1 MGAVSATRSKPR
13 ISIVIAA
20 RDAERTLRG
29 TLGSLAAQT
38 FREWEALVVDDG
50 SVDATAGIVSQAA
63 EEDPRIR
70 IVSRPPAGVS
80 AARNA
85 GIADSRADWLLFL
98 DADDLLRTEALAH
111 LLAAVEADAACA
123 AAYCAWAR
131 VDEGGTILVEQPARV
146 SGDLFEAFTR
156 TCLFASHSCLV
167 RRALVEAVGG
177 FDTGLRSCE
186 DWDLWQRIS
195 RTGARFAAVDRV
207 LALYVTRSD
216 SASMNLAQLVRDG
229 VLTIERGHAPDPR
242 VRQPSR
248 RHPSGAPPDG
258 LPEAKVGFVLWTAAL
273 ALGKHED
280 PRALLAG
287 TGGDLDP
294 LLSPA
299 LVADSIY
306 LGTPI
311 GAVRP
316 IAAWPDFW
324 PRFTTAI
331 GDLLAHLE
339 HASGALRLAAR
350 AERLLE
356 RRIVEG
362 APASRLQIGRTIRRP
377 VECTDPIRDITAAAD
392 VVVCDVRLRGTRLGS
407 LELPICDG
415 LVSAR
420 VVADA
425 VAHRFGWAILGAF
438 LERTVY
444 PDLEFRRTDGRLVV
458 ARGAVV
464 LGGDQADTVDELR
477 RELHDRV
484 GWAVF
489 LQELWGRPDLA
500 ENSFY
505 ERSPKLHR
513 HERVVDAVDG
523 RTTVEVSSEPA
534 AIAVGADELELQ
546 MSVGGAIIGTTFL
559 SGGRIIP
566 YAEIRTAVTLAG
578 AFELCRA
585 AVREGLL
592 GAALD
597 GGLALRARLAGA
609 ARRERKPV
617 ERALSPRRSGIV
629 LARRTPTVI
638 GTSASRHAGLPTEAG
653 GDLVATA
660 RALREAVVEL
670 GAGEEDA
677 SAIVYSPDVV
687 VAVERD
693 ARIRGQEPSGRT
705 RRRVSDA
712 AVRPYDRASFESL
725 FAASP
730 DPWNYDNAY
739 EQAKYEQTLALIP
752 QERLPRALEIG
763 CAEGHFTVQLA
774 PRVESLLAAD
784 ISEIALERAA
794 ERCAS
799 HEHVSFAQLDLVA
812 DPLPGP
818 FDLIVC
824 SEILYFAG
832 DRADLGRV
840 ARKLAD
846 ALAPG
851 GLLVTA
857 HANLVADDPHA
868 PGFAWQMQYGAKVI
882 GQTLAKTRPLRLIRE
897 IRTPLYRIQ
906 LLRRAPR
913 WSRRPD
919 VEILEAEPGALPE
932 ELAKD
937 VRWDGGKL
945 EGPIGEPAVVTA
957 RLPILLYHRIT
968 SSGGDHRTAPY
979 RLAPEAFERQL
990 RYLSDTGYR
999 SVDLEEWRG
1008 ALDRKVPLPERAV
1021 VITFDDGY
1029 SDFRDAAW
1037 PLLDRYGFTAIV
1049 FLVSGEIGGVNRWDA
1064 ALGDEFPLLDWPDI
1078 RALRDAGVRF
1088 GSHGE
1093 THRPLTGLSHV
1104 DVVREATR
1112 SRAALEVGLGRRV
1125 DAFAYPYGDVDPAS
1139 MQLVG
1144 ACGYTF
1150 GLTSRRGPSVLVDAP
1165 LDLPR
1170 IEVSGTMP
1178 FDAFVRSLGA

>member
-1 MGAVSATRSKPR
+1 MGAVDATRSKPR

-38 FREWEALVVDDG
+38 FRDWEALVVDDG
-50 SVDATAGIVSQAA
+50 SVDATAAIASQAA
-63 EEDPRIR
+63 EEDRRIR

-85 GIADSRADWLLFL
+85 GIADSQADWLLFL

-111 LLAAVEADAACA
+111 LLAAVEADTALT

-131 VDEGGTILVEQPARV
+131 VDEGGAILIEQPARV

-167 RRALVEAVGG
+167 RRALVDEVGG

-216 SASMNLAQLVRDG
+216 SASMTLAQLVRDG
-229 VLTIERGHAPDPR
+229 LLTIERGHAPDPR

-248 RHPSGAPPDG
+248 GHASGATRDR
-258 LPEAKVGFVLWTAAL
+258 LPEARVGLVLWAAAL

-280 PRALLAG
+280 PRALLAA
-287 TGGDLDP
+287 TSDDLDP

-299 LVADSIY
+299 LVADYIY
-306 LGTPI
+306 LGAAI

-316 IAAWPDFW
+316 ITAWPEFW
-324 PRFTTAI
+324 PRCAPAI
-331 GDLLAHLE
+331 GDFLTHLE
-339 HASGALRLAAR
+339 HASGAPRLAAR
-350 AERLLE
+350 VERVLE
-356 RRIVEG
+356 RRIVER
-362 APASRLQIGRTIRRP
+362 APASRLQIGRTIRRR
-377 VECTDPIRDITAAAD
+377 VECTDSIRDITADAD
-392 VVVCDVRLRGTRLGS
+392 VVVCDVRLRGNRLGS

-425 VAHRFGWAILGAF
+425 VAHRFSWAILGAF

-444 PDLEFRRTDGRLVV
+444 PDLEFRRADGRLVV
-458 ARGAVV
+458 ARGPVV
-464 LGGDQADTVDELR
+464 LLGDQADSTLDLR

-500 ENSFY
+500 ESTFY
-505 ERSPKLHR
+505 ESAPELDGD
-513 HERVVDAVDG
+513 ERVVDAVDG

-534 AIAVGADELELQ
+534 AVAVGADELELQ

-566 YAEIRTAVTLAG
+566 YADVRAAVTLAG

-592 GAALD
+592 GEVLD
-597 GGLALRARLAGA
+597 GGLPLRARLASA
-609 ARRERKPV
+609 ARREKTPV
-617 ERALSPRRSGIV
+617 QRALLPRRSGII
-629 LARRTPTVI
+629 LGRRTPTVI
-638 GTSASRHAGLPTEAG
+638 GTSASRHAGLPSEAG
-653 GDLVATA
+653 DDLVATA
-660 RALREAVVEL
+660 RALREPVVEV

-677 SAIVYSPDVV
+677 SAIAYAPDVV

-705 RRRVSDA
+705 RRRVGDA

-725 FAASP
+725 FAASS
-730 DPWNYDNAY
+730 DPWDYDNAY
-739 EQAKYEQTLALIP
+739 EQTKYEQTLALIP
-752 QERLPRALEIG
+752 RERPHRALEVG

-774 PRVESLLAAD
+774 PRVGSLLAAD

-799 HEHVSFAQLDLVA
+799 HEHVSFARLDLVR
-812 DPLPGP
+812 DQLPGP

-846 ALAPG
+846 ALAPEG
-851 GLLVTA
+851 HLVTA

-868 PGFAWQMQYGAKVI
+868 PGFAWQMPYGAKVI
-882 GQTLAKTRPLRLIRE
+882 GETLAKTQPLRLIRE

-906 LLRRAPR
+906 LFRRARR

-932 ELAKD
+932 AVARD
-937 VRWDGGKL
+937 VRWRGGKS
-945 EGPIGEPAVVTA
+945 EAPIGERAVVTA

-968 SSGGDHRTAPY
+968 ASGGHPQTARY

-999 SVDLEEWRG
+999 SVDLEEWRR
-1008 ALDRKVPLPERAV
+1008 ALDRKAPLPERAV
-1021 VITFDDGY
+1021 VITFDDAY
-1029 SDFRDAAW
+1029 RDFHDTAW
-1037 PLLDRYGFTAIV
+1037 PLLERHGFTAIV
-1049 FLVSGEIGGVNRWDA
+1049 FVVSGEIGGVNRWDA
-1064 ALGDEFPLLDWPDI
+1064 ALGDEVPLLDWPDI
-1078 RALRDAGVRF
+1078 RALRDAGVTF

-1093 THRPLTGLSHV
+1093 THQPLTGLTHV
-1104 DVVREATR
+1104 DLVREATR
-1112 SRAALEVGLGRRV
+1112 SRATLEVGLSRRV
-1125 DAFAYPYGDVDPAS
+1125 DALAYPYGDIDPAS

-1150 GLTSRRGPSVLVDAP
+1150 GLTCRPGPSMLMDSP

-1170 IEVSGTMP
+1170 IEVSGTAP